1 MPSRITKPIKYSLHD
16 RGRVLTGQDRS
27 NVDIQ
32 AMINKINSP
41 YIQEQVELGCFN
53 GFCGH
58 QIRQRHGM
66 IPPESAEVDGKI
78 ILLEPSHRTVYLK
91 ADDDGTVTHKQE
103 FYENDAGEHVMRQY
117 KAKIGGFSTAVN
129 YIIDGPVLR
138 PNVFGGFDYV
148 FAQNFMDNASI
159 GLFDSAM
166 GADALAMFHNMLDM
180 QIVELYDSMSAS
192 NQSHD
197 YLAAMSKR
205 ARAAEMELARFKAQ
219 TDRRVQK
226 AKQIELDQYDSAL
239 YSHTL
244 NFDEQLQQAQAFFD
258 IPVNHGKEQPKKTD
272 HEKKADEMLVKLG
285 SFFGVR

>member
-1 MPSRITKPIKYSLHD
+1 MASRITKPITYNLND
-16 RGRVLTGQDRS
+16 RGRLLTGKDRG
-27 NVDIQ
+27 NVDIK

-41 YIQEQVELGCFN
+41 YIQEQVDSGNFN

-78 ILLEPSHRTVYLK
+78 ILLAPSHRTVYLK
-91 ADDDGTVTHKQE
+91 AEDDGTVTHKQE
-103 FYENDAGEHVMRQY
+103 FYENVPGEHVLRQY

-129 YIIDGPVLR
+129 YFVDGPILR

-148 FAQNFMDNASI
+148 FAPNFLENASI

-166 GADALAMFHNMLDM
+166 GEDALEALHNMLDM
-180 QIVELYDSMSAS
+180 QIVELYDSMSES
-192 NQSHD
+192 NQNYD
-197 YLAAMSKR
+197 YQMAMSKR
-205 ARAAEMELARFKAQ
+205 ARVAEAELARFKAQ
-219 TDRRVQK
+219 TARRLQK
-226 AKQIELDQYDSAL
+226 SKQLQLDEFDSAL

-272 HEKKADEMLVKLG
+272 HEKNAEDMLGKLS

>member
-1 MPSRITKPIKYSLHD
+1 MPSRITKPIKYNLND
-16 RGRVLTGQDRS
+16 RGRVLTGKDRS
-27 NVDIQ
+27 NVDVQ

-41 YIQEQVELGCFN
+41 YIQEQVDSGTLN

-103 FYENDAGEHVMRQY
+103 FYENDAGEHVLRQY

-129 YIIDGPVLR
+129 YFVDGPILR

-148 FAQNFMDNASI
+148 FAPNFTENASI

-166 GADALAMFHNMLDM
+166 GEEALSMFYNMLDM
-180 QIVELYDSMSAS
+180 QIVELYDSMSES
-192 NQSHD
+192 NQNHD
-197 YLAAMSKR
+197 YLMAMSKR
-205 ARAAEMELARFKAQ
+205 ARAAELELARFKAQ

-226 AKQIELDQYDSAL
+226 AKQLQTDQYDSAL

-244 NFDEQLQQAQAFFD
+244 NFDEQLQQAQSFFD
-258 IPVNHGKEQPKKTD
+258 IPINHGKEQPIKTE
-272 HEKKADEMLVKLG
+272 HEQKADEMLGKL
-285 SFFGVR
+285 SAFFGAR